1 MGKWNTENIGDLTG
15 KRVVITGASSGLGL
29 EASKVLASKGA
40 EVIMAVRS
48 LSKGERALRNILQD
62 NSHAK
67 VTLMQVNMDNLASV
81 KSFADEFLRI
91 FSSLD
96 VLINNAGV
104 MIPPL
109 TRNHHNLEIQFA
121 TNHLGHFALTGL
133 LMPALE
139 KSPGSRV
146 VTVSS
151 IAARN
156 GRIDFKNLDASN
168 GYSAMKFYCQSK
180 YANLLFGLELNRILK
195 DYQTDITSVVCHP
208 GVSATNL
215 ASRGSGNDSITLF
228 KYFFNLIAQPARM
241 GALPLLYAATDPS
254 ISGGEYVGPDG
265 WKNMWG
271 YPVPTKE
278 GQKLF
283 DSKVAQEL
291 WSVSESL
298 SGVIYFQHQR

>member
-96 VLINNAGV
+96 ILINNAGV

-133 LMPALE
+133 LIPALR
-139 KSPGSRV
+139 KSAGSRV

-156 GRIDFKNLDASN
+156 GRIDFNNFDASN

-180 YANLLFGLELNRILK
+180 YANLLFGIELNNRLKERQENILS
-195 DYQTDITSVVCHP
+195 IVCHP

-215 ASRGSGNDSITLF
+215 ASRGSGRESTTIF
-228 KYFFNLIAQPARM
+228 KYLFNLIAQPARM
-241 GALPLLYAATDPS
+241 GTLPLLYAATEPG
-254 ISGGEYVGPDG
+254 ISGGEYIGPDG

-271 YPVPTKE
+271 YPEPTKE

-283 DSKVAQEL
+283 NSNVAQEL
-291 WSVSESL
+291 WRESERL
-298 SGVIYFQHQR
+298 SGVVYL